1 MDKVSNSTNSSAQVY
16 ANQNSSQVQQT
27 NHNQANETNRT
38 ESSADAC
45 KQNDTSSINVFR
57 DEEETNVYIDDYG
70 QEISEDVFENKTAN
84 GIAGTPEDI
93 RAYEPNTAD
102 AIYSELKDEAYSQ
115 RSSILSDDLDFAK
128 ASPDDIASA
137 VENYAVSKGYN
148 VPEGFG
154 RELVASCSANNID
167 YGLALAICEA
177 NQFGSCNGSLMG
189 FESLTSPNGEEVTW
203 QEDLHNSVALLAE
216 LRQNSVSPD
225 GEPFARINGDPA
237 EESVMTQLSVIAS
250 QLGDQEWASNVY
262 NIYGTEVS
270 PSLSDIDGVQSGY
283 FSRVQKTMDGQKGC
297 KQLKNGST
305 PNTLYQKMALDEF
318 GDIDRKYDA
327 QTAVHSRIDQVRE
340 RYSGADAAC
349 MCALELMD
357 IGADYGVRLKYQETS
372 TPDHLANEIDP
383 GIKSDCCNFV
393 SWLLDQGTEMDIN
406 AMNVKGLGH
415 QGKNGIKIPNSTDLW
430 KAEHG
435 SFKSGTKAYETIYA
449 PMKPGDV
456 VTDKTSDHAMMA
468 IYNDPESQTMI
479 LAESTDDGG
488 VQLREVTYKKA
499 FNKLKYSF
507 VDATDV
513 YNGTAEGCFSVTQG
527 CYQK

>member
-1 MDKVSNSTNSSAQVY
+1 MDKVSNSTNSSAQAY
-16 ANQNSSQVQQT
+16 ASQNSAQVQQT
-27 NHNQANETNRT
+27 NNQANESNRT
-38 ESSADAC
+38 TNIADVDS
-45 KQNDTSSINVFR
+45 QNDTSTINAFA
-57 DEEETNVYIDDYG
+57 EEETNVYIDDYG
-70 QEISEDVFENKTAN
+70 QEIPEDVFESKTN
-84 GIAGTPEDI
+84 GIAGTPGDI
-93 RAYEPNTAD
+93 QAYEPNAAD
-102 AIYSELKDEAYSQ
+102 AVYSELKDLAYSQ
-115 RSSILSDDLDFAK
+115 RPSILNDDLDFSN

-137 VENYAVSKGYN
+137 VEDYAIGKGYN

-154 RELVASCSANNID
+154 QELVAACSQNNID

-177 NQFGSCNGSLMG
+177 NGFGADGSSIMG
-189 FESLTSPNGEEVTW
+189 LDSITNPDGEDIPW
-203 QEDLHNSVALLAE
+203 QDELHNSVALLAE
-216 LRQNSVSPD
+216 LRQNSASSD
-225 GEPFARINGDPA
+225 EGPFARLNDDPA
-237 EESVMTQLSVIAS
+237 DETVMTQLSVIAS
-250 QLGDQEWASNVY
+250 QLGDPNWAASVY

-270 PSLSDIDGVQSGY
+270 PALSEINGVQSSY
-283 FSRVQKTMDGQKGC
+283 LSYVRDIMARQSSKEC

-305 PNTLYQKMALDEF
+305 PNTLYQKMAIDEF
-318 GDIDRKYDA
+318 GDIDRKLDA
-327 QTAVHSRIDQVRE
+327 RDEVHSRIDKVRE

-349 MCALELMD
+349 MCGLELMD
-357 IGADYGVRLKYQETS
+357 IGADYGVTLKYQETS
-372 TPDHLANEIDP
+372 TPNHLASGIDP

-435 SFKSGTKAYETIYA
+435 NFKSGTKAYETIYA

-468 IYNDPESQTMI
+468 IYNDPVSQTMI

-488 VQLREVTYKKA
+488 VQLREVSYKKA

-507 VDATDV
+507 VDTTDV